1 MTLLQKTTTAHPE
14 NAESQYQLGKLLA
27 EQGKTAEAIPHLEA
41 SVQHDAGKDY
51 AHYQLATALRKTGRT
66 ADAEREFA
74 LYRQIKDQHRNDRA
88 APKGAQ
94 PERATP

>member
-1 MTLLQKTTTAHPE
+1 MQR
-14 NAESQYQLGKLLA
+14 
-27 EQGKTAEAIPHLEA
+27 
-41 SVQHDAGKDY
+41 DATKDY
-51 AHYQLATALRKTGRT
+51 AHYQLATALRKAGRT
-66 ADAEREFA
+66 ADAEHEFA